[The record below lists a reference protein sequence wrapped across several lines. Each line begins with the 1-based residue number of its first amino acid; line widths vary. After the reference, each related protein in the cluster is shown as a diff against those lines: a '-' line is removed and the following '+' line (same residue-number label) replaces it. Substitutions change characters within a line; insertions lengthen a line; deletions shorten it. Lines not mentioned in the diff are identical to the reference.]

1 MKKVYLQPMMRLAN
15 TNTPLIIATSYV
27 GDAGEEHGGGGD
39 GTEDPEE
46 TPTIGGTGG
55 DTGFTLGSKNRGN
68 VFYE

>member
-15 TNTPLIIATSYV
+15 SNTPLIIATSYV
-27 GDAGEEHGGGGD
+27 GDAGEEHGGGD
-39 GTEDPEE
+39 GTEDYRE

-55 DTGFTLGSKNRGN
+55 STGFELGSKYRGN